1 MILRNFP
8 CSSNSRRS
16 SQYLNKLKKKTPEP
30 HGKAVI
36 VIGNSN
42 LDRSTPCFE
51 QVAVSKEKPLF
62 YLQTGRTW
70 MMAAAIDDIEMAQKG
85 SYTVEGY
92 NCASASL
99 LCNINPALSTCPR
112 FVEEDAVRQRISSVV
127 CHIPCNCYAPNY
139 LLGETT
145 VTRQNKVRTEFLL
158 VV

>member
-1 MILRNFP
+1 
-8 CSSNSRRS
+8 
-16 SQYLNKLKKKTPEP
+16 
-30 HGKAVI
+30 
-36 VIGNSN
+36 
-42 LDRSTPCFE
+42 
-51 QVAVSKEKPLF
+51 
-62 YLQTGRTW
+62 